1 MALTEEQRS
10 LIKTLKAI
18 GLTNENPKYLS
29 IPDEIWQ
36 KEVSQSEID
45 YYNDYNLLQSIDS
58 NWFDSLSKTLRSE
71 EEFTIS
77 TNDIEELDIFFRTR
91 NTQNGNQYR
100 ESFAH
105 INFHSSSNSE
115 PIFALGSKVMLDV
128 VNGIKLYAGKII
140 INALSHQ
147 TPLVNLCSLY
157 GCSDIYSLPALDL
170 LLIPKN
176 VKEKYL
182 TKYSGIIIKNVKFKD
197 WFLDRGTDNPGAFFV
212 MTYIA
217 SSMVSASL
225 NKDNESYS
233 NLQASNM
240 SDPFTYNFNI
250 DDISGYISDF
260 KFFFNKVFSNNEAFV
275 SLLGCVKDENTMSD
289 FAKKTF
295 IAVCP
300 TIYDMIFKYISMTQ
314 GE

>member
-18 GLTNENPKYLS
+18 GLTNENPKYLY
-29 IPDEIWQ
+29 IPEDVPQTDISKNEI
-36 KEVSQSEID
+36 E
-45 YYNDYNLLQSIDS
+45 DYNLLQSIDS

-91 NTQNGNQYR
+91 NMLDGNQYR

-115 PIFALGSKVMLDV
+115 PIFALGSKLMLDV
-128 VNGIKLYAGKII
+128 VNGITLYAGKII

-176 VKEKYL
+176 YKEKYL

-225 NKDNESYS
+225 NKDNESFS
-233 NLQASNM
+233 KLQVNNM

-250 DDISGYISDF
+250 DDIGSYISDF
-260 KFFFNKVFSNNEAFV
+260 KNFFEKVFKNNPPFEN
-275 SLLGCVKDENTMSD
+275 LLGFVKDENAMSD

-295 IAVCP
+295 ITICP
-300 TIYDMIFKYISMTQ
+300 TIYDMIFKYISITQ